1 MRGFTR
7 LLATLII
14 VLMAAD
20 AQARETFAITYLMRD
35 RPTPRHS
42 LPPHALPLSDGGS
55 CAISIRDPAGN
66 RRVGISDQIVAF
78 WGGIP

>member
-1 MRGFTR
+1 MRRSTR

-20 AQARETFAITYLMRD
+20 AQAREAFAITYLMRD

-42 LPPHALPLSDGGS
+42 TPRMH
-55 CAISIRDPAGN
+55 CH
-66 RRVGISDQIVAF
+66 
-78 WGGIP
+78 

>member
-1 MRGFTR
+1 MRRSTR

-42 LPPHALPLSDGGS
+42 TPRMH
-55 CAISIRDPAGN
+55 CH
-66 RRVGISDQIVAF
+66 
-78 WGGIP
+78 